1 MVSIHP
7 GEYIRLILED
17 NDVSIESF
25 AEKSRISLT
34 DVKNLINGKQDITPE
49 IAHKLEVYFYN
60 LASFWLNLQKN
71 YDATGDLND
80 EN

>member
-17 NDVSIESF
+17 NHISTNFF
-25 AEKSRISLT
+25 AEKSKLSLA
-34 DVKNLINGKQDITPE
+34 DVENLINGKQDITPE
-49 IAHKLEVYFYN
+49 IAHKLGVYFHN
-60 LASFWLNLQKN
+60 SASFWLNLQKN
-71 YDATGDLND
+71 YNGDLND